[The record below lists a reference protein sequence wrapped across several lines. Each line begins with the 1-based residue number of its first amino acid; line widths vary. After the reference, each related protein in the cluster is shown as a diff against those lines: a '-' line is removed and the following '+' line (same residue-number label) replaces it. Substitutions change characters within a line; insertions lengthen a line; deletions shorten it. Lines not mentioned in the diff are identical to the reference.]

1 MSTNQ
6 NGPFDPPAVY
16 RSAEAQQKK
25 VTRADF
31 DRVMVPNYAP
41 ADYIPVRGHGSRV
54 WDQTGKEYVDFAAG
68 IAVSCLGH
76 THPAL
81 VKALTDQAN
90 LIWHLSNTLTNEP
103 ALRLADKFT
112 QATFAERVFF
122 ANSGAEANEAAFK
135 LVRRAGIERGGP
147 EKTEIIAFTNAFH
160 GRTFFTVCVGGQAK
174 YSDNFGPKPGAIT
187 HLPYNDLTALEKMI
201 SAKTCAVVVEPVQ
214 GEGGIMPATKEF
226 LQGARALCDKH
237 GALLV
242 FDEIQTGM
250 GRSGQLF
257 AYMNY
262 GVKPDILTSAKGI
275 GGGFPLAAMLTTA
288 DVAKHFA
295 FGTHGSTYG
304 GNALATAVGNAVIDN
319 VNKPEVLAAVR
330 AKSERFFARLNEIKN
345 KYKCFAEIRG
355 MGLLIGSALTKDFA
369 GRAKE
374 FIKASEAQGL
384 ILLMAGPDVVRMTPS
399 LIIPDSDI
407 DEGLD
412 RFEKAV
418 ASIVNKT

>member
-1 MSTNQ
+1 MSTNK
-6 NGPFDPPAVY
+6 NSPFDTPAIY
-16 RSAEAQQKK
+16 SSAHAHEKK

-41 ADYIPVRGHGSRV
+41 ADYIPVRGHGSRI
-54 WDQTGKEYVDFAAG
+54 WDQAGKEYVDFAAG

-81 VKALTDQAN
+81 VKALTDQAQ

-103 ALRLADKFT
+103 ALRLADKLT
-112 QATFAERVFF
+112 EATFADKVFF

-135 LVRRAGIERGGP
+135 LARRAGIERGGP
-147 EKTEIIAFTNAFH
+147 EKTEIIAFNNAFH
-160 GRTFFTVCVGGQAK
+160 GRTFFTVCVGGQPK
-174 YSDNFGPKPGAIT
+174 YSDNFGPKPGGIT
-187 HLPYNDLTALEKMI
+187 HIPYNDLAALEKTI
-201 SAKTCAVVVEPVQ
+201 SAKTCAVIIEPVQ

-226 LQGARALCDKH
+226 MQGARALCDKH

-257 AYMNY
+257 AYMSY
-262 GVKPDILTSAKGI
+262 GVRPDILTSAKGI
-275 GGGFPLAAMLTTA
+275 GGGFPLAAMLVTA
-288 DVAKHFA
+288 DVAKHFV

-304 GNALATAVGNAVIDN
+304 GNALATAVGNAVMDN
-319 VNKPEVLAAVR
+319 VNTTQVLAGVR
-330 AKSERFFARLNEIKN
+330 SKSERFFARLNEIKD
-345 KYKCFAEIRG
+345 KYKCFSEIRG

-374 FIKASEAQGL
+374 FIKASQDQGL
-384 ILLMAGPDVVRMTPS
+384 IILMAGPDVVRMTPS
-399 LIIPDSDI
+399 LIIPESDI
-407 DEGLD
+407 DEGLS
-412 RFEKAV
+412 RFEKAI
-418 ASIVNKT
+418 ASIVKKA